1 MNTYTHILSNFKV
14 FNQVSLLFNLN
25 RNAMKPML
33 FIKYSFIGITC
44 LLLIIVGC
52 SKNSVD
58 SVTPSD
64 VRDKFVGKWDRSYS
78 SKCKSSTVLHN
89 GTLTITK
96 STSKSNV
103 VILDYRID
111 GINKPEAIIN
121 NNAISFSGLST
132 TFSEQSGSG
141 QISTDGKS
149 INITGVSDEGSYVGV
164 CTTQEIWTKK

>member
-1 MNTYTHILSNFKV
+1 MKKIVAVAYLLLVILS
-14 FNQVSLLFNLN
+14 
-25 RNAMKPML
+25 
-33 FIKYSFIGITC
+33 
-44 LLLIIVGC
+44 C
-52 SKNSVD
+52 SKQQTD
-58 SVTPSD
+58 PATTSD

-89 GTLTITK
+89 GTFTITK

-103 VILDYRID
+103 VILDYGID

-141 QISTDGKS
+141 QISTDGKL

-164 CTTQEIWTKK
+164 CTTIEVWTKK